1 MSLLAVGLNHRTAP
15 TSVLERATV
24 GPDDA
29 EKILHDLLQG
39 EHVAEAVV
47 LSTCNRVEIFAE
59 TTTFHG
65 GLTEISDQL
74 ARVSGL
80 PLEELTPC
88 LYVHHE
94 ARAVSHLF
102 SVVCGLDSMLV
113 GEAQILGQ
121 VRTAYKLAGAEG
133 GTGRSLS
140 VLFREALRVGKR
152 AHSET
157 RIDAAAASLVGVA
170 VQAARDTLGGLDG
183 RVVLI
188 VGAGSTGALAGSVL
202 HKADVGSVTVANRT
216 PERAARLAATLGGT
230 ATGLDEEELAA
241 AVAVADV
248 VVTATGSTAPV
259 LSAAVVRDALTRRNG
274 GGRSAAG
281 PRPLV
286 LLDLALPRD
295 VDPAVGQLPGVT
307 LVDLEGL
314 REVLRGGQVAADV
327 ESVRALVAEEAVAFC
342 NRQRA
347 LRVAPTVTALRA
359 QAAEVVRSE
368 LERLGGRLPELD
380 GRERDEVEST
390 VRRVVDKL
398 LHAPTVRVKE
408 LAQSPDGDRY
418 AEALHELFGLD
429 RSAPAALSAPTTP
442 SPAAP
447 VGQAETVD
455 LTENDE
461 APVVPEVASATPEAR

>member
-1 MSLLAVGLNHRTAP
+1 MSLLVVGLNHRTAP
-15 TSVLERATV
+15 TAVLERSTV

-29 EKILHDLLQG
+29 EKMIHDLLQG

-47 LSTCNRVEIFAE
+47 LSTCNRVEVFAE
-59 TTTFHG
+59 TATFHG

-121 VRTAYKLAGAEG
+121 VRAAYKLAGAEG

-140 VLFREALRVGKR
+140 VLFREAMRVGKR

-157 RIDAAAASLVGVA
+157 RIDEAAASLVGVA
-170 VQAARDTLGGLDG
+170 VLSAEETLGDLAG
-183 RVVLI
+183 RPVLL
-188 VGAGSTGALAGSVL
+188 VGAGSTGALAGRVL
-202 HKADVGSVTVANRT
+202 QRADVGSITVANRT
-216 PERAARLAATLGGT
+216 PERAERLAATLGGT
-230 ATGLDEEELAA
+230 AIGLGDEELAA
-241 AVAVADV
+241 AVATADV
-248 VVTATGSTAPV
+248 VVTATGATAPV
-259 LSAAVVRDALTRRNG
+259 LPAAVVRDALARREDGDREDGEMETAN
-274 GGRSAAG
+274 
-281 PRPLV
+281 RPLV

-295 VDPAVGQLPGVT
+295 VDPAVRQLPEVT
-307 LVDLEGL
+307 LVDLESL
-314 REVLRGGQVAADV
+314 RAVLRGGQVAADV
-327 ESVRALVAEEAVAFC
+327 ESVRELVAEEAGAFC

-368 LERLGGRLPELD
+368 LERLGGRLPELE
-380 GRERDEVEST
+380 GRERVEVEST

-408 LAQSPDGDRY
+408 LAESPDGDRY
-418 AEALHELFGLD
+418 AEALHELFGLN
-429 RSAPAALSAPTTP
+429 RGAPGALSAPATP
-442 SPAAP
+442 SPARPDADP
-447 VGQAETVD
+447 AGAGAD
-455 LTENDE
+455 
-461 APVVPEVASATPEAR
+461 ATTTSPEAR